1 MTTFFLGTHMPNWLA
16 TAGVPLF
23 VSRRRLAGYRTLPRA
38 AGPWALDSGGFSE
51 LSLFGRWT
59 VSAAR
64 YAAEVR
70 RFVRE
75 VGGLVWAAAM
85 DWMCEPVILAK
96 TGLTVAEHQARTIAN
111 YLDLRERAPDLPWAP
126 VLQGWRPDDYRR
138 HLDDYDRAGVDLRTP
153 PVVGLGSVCR
163 RQHTA
168 EVEDLIR
175 SLSVQGL
182 RLHGFGFK
190 VLGLQRLGP
199 VLASADSMAWSF
211 EARRLRRPTCGSTR
225 HANCANCLPAALG
238 WRERV
243 LAALAAGDRCR
254 QPSFWSLGWSA

>member
-1 MTTFFLGTHMPNWLA
+1 MTTFFLGSHMPGWLSLTDA
-16 TAGVPLF
+16 PLF

-38 AGPWALDSGGFSE
+38 RGPWVLDSGGFSE

-59 VSAAR
+59 VPVAQ
-64 YAAEVR
+64 YVAEVR
-70 RFVRE
+70 RFASE
-75 VGGLVWAAAM
+75 VGDLAWAAAM
-85 DWMCEPVILAK
+85 DWMTEPAILAK
-96 TGLTVAEHQARTIAN
+96 TGLTVAEHQARTIAS
-111 YLDLRERAPDLPWAP
+111 YLDLRDRAPEMPWAP
-126 VLQGWRPDDYRR
+126 VLQGWRSDDYRR
-138 HLDDYDRAGVDLRTP
+138 HVDQYDRAGVDLRALP
-153 PVVGLGSVCR
+153 IVGLGSVCR

-175 SLSVQGL
+175 FLSHQGL

-190 VLGLQRLGP
+190 VLGLQRLGS

-225 HANCANCLPAALG
+225 HKNCANCLVHALR

-243 LAALAAGDRCR
+243 LAALVAGDRSA